1 MTERAKKFL
10 FYFTAFVIVFIGFLA
25 RLKLFIDNPSFWF
38 DESALGFNILELNLR
53 ELFGILHLQQIAP
66 PFFLASVKIIV
77 NIFGASDMNLRLCP
91 FFAGNISMLIFW
103 LALKNIYK
111 NKLTILTGLML
122 FCLNVQLIKYSVE
135 FKPYIAEVFTT
146 CLILY
151 IFSKI
156 NFDFSYKKLFLLG
169 VIIATLPWFA
179 FISAVTASIAYL
191 ILFSLKNYKKWLTF
205 FAPFGI
211 SLLIFVLYYIKV
223 KSFYYEFMDDFWGE
237 YFYTYKTFLSMSL
250 KAFRFLFSAKLPFIQ
265 ILFVLAGVV
274 YYLRSKN
281 KAFEL
286 NFSIFAIIFGI
297 ILSFLHKYPFYSRFL
312 LYSYPLFLIIML
324 TIFEKIFE
332 YKNKILTTISLIAL
346 LIFMLPATGYI
357 TSMTHQK
364 LTKQD
369 CARELIEDMS
379 NRIKPNDIIL
389 VDTLSTPDFLYYNK
403 YFKISNPVNFNAI
416 QKNNRLVYK
425 YDKNIPLP
433 INKGNKYWFFSP
445 WGSGRY
451 TSLKYEYQNK
461 CEFGGRILYLNGDK
475 Q

>member
-191 ILFSLKNYKKWLTF
+191 ILFSL
-205 FAPFGI
+205 
-211 SLLIFVLYYIKV
+211 LL
-223 KSFYYEFMDDFWGE
+223 
-237 YFYTYKTFLSMSL
+237 L
-250 KAFRFLFSAKLPFIQ
+250 KGYSCKASTDNFPS
-265 ILFVLAGVV
+265 VV
-274 YYLRSKN
+274 
-281 KAFEL
+281 
-286 NFSIFAIIFGI
+286 
-297 ILSFLHKYPFYSRFL
+297 
-312 LYSYPLFLIIML
+312 
-324 TIFEKIFE
+324 
-332 YKNKILTTISLIAL
+332 
-346 LIFMLPATGYI
+346 
-357 TSMTHQK
+357 
-364 LTKQD
+364 
-369 CARELIEDMS
+369 
-379 NRIKPNDIIL
+379 
-389 VDTLSTPDFLYYNK
+389 
-403 YFKISNPVNFNAI
+403 
-416 QKNNRLVYK
+416 
-425 YDKNIPLP
+425 
-433 INKGNKYWFFSP
+433 
-445 WGSGRY
+445 
-451 TSLKYEYQNK
+451 QN
-461 CEFGGRILYLNGDK
+461 
-475 Q
+475 